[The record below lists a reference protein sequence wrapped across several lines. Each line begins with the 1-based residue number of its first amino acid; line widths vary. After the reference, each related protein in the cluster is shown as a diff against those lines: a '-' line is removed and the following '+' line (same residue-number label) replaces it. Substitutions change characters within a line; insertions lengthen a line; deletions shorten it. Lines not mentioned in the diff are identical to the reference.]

1 MAQHRVTKMITGLE
15 HLSYQE
21 MLRELGLSSLERRRL
36 MGIFVNVYKYPM
48 EENEGEGLDF
58 TDRTR
63 AQSKTLQIF
72 TVRKAKHWTRLP
84 DDDLEIIQTSL
95 DTDLN
100 NPVWITLLEQCWTR
114 SQGWT
119 RSQELPPTSS
129 TP

>member
-1 MAQHRVTKMITGLE
+1 
-15 HLSYQE
+15 
-21 MLRELGLSSLERRRL
+21 
-36 MGIFVNVYKYPM
+36 MGIFINVYKYPM

-58 TDRTR
+58 IDRTR

-100 NPVWITLLEQCWTR
+100 NPVCITLLEQCWTR

-119 RSQELPPTSS
+119 RSQWWTRSQGCTRSQELPPTSS